1 VSAPNSDPGHAIDCG
16 DRITEAV
23 NLVTNRKLK
32 RRVDVGT
39 LVVTADVQV
48 VMVPPAVSQPMNHPG
63 IGMEIKMTGLS
74 SVNKLSKSRYLLK
87 LAVTRPLAIKR
98 LTGSA

>member
-1 VSAPNSDPGHAIDCG
+1 VLVPELVFGVSAQNSDPGHAIDCG

-23 NLVTNRKLK
+23 NLVRNRKLK

-48 VMVPPAVSQPMNHPG
+48 VMVPPAVSH
-63 IGMEIKMTGLS
+63 
-74 SVNKLSKSRYLLK
+74 R
-87 LAVTRPLAIKR
+87 
-98 LTGSA
+98 